1 MLVVAGR
8 DPIGGAG
15 IDADR
20 AGAEGLAIDV
30 YCVVTAETQQDAR
43 SVRSIGARS
52 VASWWTEALRFA
64 GEGLDAL
71 KLGLLPGE
79 DHIAAAAELI
89 DFVRRH
95 EPRRV
100 VLDPVIS
107 ASSGSRF
114 LSVSAVDTLRS
125 MLCTR
130 PVVVSPNVLEAAELT
145 RRSADELA
153 GSSGARLQAA
163 GELLDLGAEAVVLKG
178 GHALEDPATDLVL
191 ARGSSPVWLAHPRIP
206 GGKIRGSGCRFA
218 TRMAAEL
225 ALGRDLVAAA
235 KLAGDH
241 VLEAIR
247 PSPPHG

>member
-1 MLVVAGR
+1 MLVLAGR
-8 DPIGGAG
+8 DSVGGAG

-20 AGAEGLAIDV
+20 AGVEGLAIDLH
-30 YCVVTAETQQDAR
+30 CVVTAETQQDDR

-52 VASWWTEALRFA
+52 AAAWLAEALHIA
-64 GEGLDAL
+64 SEGIDAL
-71 KLGLLPGE
+71 KFGLLPGD

-89 DFVRRH
+89 EFVRRRA
-95 EPRRV
+95 PCPV
-100 VLDPVIS
+100 VVDPVIS

-114 LSVSAVDTLRS
+114 LAASGVAALRS
-125 MLCTR
+125 SLCTR

-145 RRSADELA
+145 GLSVDELA
-153 GSSGARLQAA
+153 GSPVARLQAA
-163 GELLDLGAEAVVLKG
+163 GELLDLGAQAVVLKG
-178 GHALEDPATDLVL
+178 GHALDDPATDLVL

-235 KLAGDH
+235 KFAGDH
-241 VLEAIR
+241 VLTAIR
-247 PSPPHG
+247 GGPGRS